1 MTLKSQ
7 LSSDLPVFFN
17 TDDFAET
24 VTYNS
29 VDIPAIVD
37 YGVEKSGENART
49 AHIIIKQSDVANP
62 AYRDT
67 VVIDSATWRV
77 FRDPNKE
84 VAVKGEGNVWELS
97 LVRDERPVWG

>member
-7 LSSDLPVFFN
+7 LSSDLSIFFD

-37 YGVEKSGENART
+37 CGSDEDANSIFDFMDIEVQT
-49 AHIIIKQSDVANP
+49 LDVAVVT
-62 AYRDT
+62 YRTDT
-67 VVIDSATWRV
+67 LVYDGLTWRYPKIISQDAQTKKIR
-77 FRDPNKE
+77 FIRNQRPR
-84 VAVKGEGNVWELS
+84 VK
-97 LVRDERPVWG
+97 